1 MYCIVLA
8 GRMKNKVYTKEIDN
22 QIISHENQMLALYNK
37 KIKKYMPLFEKN
49 GYYLKTGL
57 MWKCFPKDTVILQR
71 GRFHNGYEC
80 YVYCV
85 VQKDGNEVRV
95 DAIDGEAD
103 YYPLSTAWMVSSIV
117 RKFFKLKVEL
127 YANTDDADADL
138 SDFASQL
145 KYKEELML

>member
-1 MYCIVLA
+1 M
-8 GRMKNKVYTKEIDN
+8 VYTKGIDN
-22 QIISHENQMLALYNK
+22 QIISHENQMLVLYNK
-37 KIKKYMPLFEKN
+37 KIKKYMPLFEEN
-49 GYYLKTGL
+49 GYYLKMGL
-57 MWKCFPKDTVILQR
+57 MWKYFPRDTVILQR
-71 GRFHNGYEC
+71 GRFQNGYEC

-127 YANTDDADADL
+127 YANTDADL